1 MENIKNT
8 ELYTRDIIGGI
19 SQESMKIIAC
29 LWKDPSLYTDIDL
42 TYEDFKDYDNQWATM
57 FYIGLELIKKENK
70 KVISES
76 DITNYLKGH
85 KKCRKVWESIDPDN
99 PYERIMQVI
108 EDIPSVNIDSYIE
121 QRKKL
126 IIIKDLIDRGLVC
139 DEDHIRRY
147 ITEMDTEQI
156 YNQYESY
163 LNMIF
168 TKGVMKVKSYNLYDG
183 IEENLLS
190 WNEGSVM
197 GMPFYNLPGF
207 SSYIGGIPLGSV
219 TLLGGVSNSGKS
231 SLLRNSILP
240 MVFADDVEIAHNK
253 ELKKENLNADV
264 TIEGKRTVIFLN
276 EEDIGKWQREILTW
290 IFSNKQK
297 LINDKKRN
305 FTKNMFKTKN
315 FYDDTYNK
323 DKINEAIE
331 IMKDLIPENQILFI
345 PLPKFSTNYVIKM
358 IKKYSVI
365 GYTNFIIDTFKMD
378 NTDDAKI
385 DNTVRLQLVQN
396 MTHLYNVAKKD
407 GGKNVRVICTVQL
420 SKAYTLQRYLSQE
433 SLAESKNIID
443 VCSTGIFMRRVWDDE
458 KEGGTK
464 ELEVFSYKNSIKLA
478 PLKQEKNYILLF
490 PSKTREGGVE
500 DQCVAE
506 VDWAKNTSIEIGYTR
521 ITPNTV

>member
-1 MENIKNT
+1 
-8 ELYTRDIIGGI
+8 
-19 SQESMKIIAC
+19 
-29 LWKDPSLYTDIDL
+29 
-42 TYEDFKDYDNQWATM
+42 
-57 FYIGLELIKKENK
+57 
-70 KVISES
+70 
-76 DITNYLKGH
+76 
-85 KKCRKVWESIDPDN
+85 
-99 PYERIMQVI
+99 
-108 EDIPSVNIDSYIE
+108 
-121 QRKKL
+121 
-126 IIIKDLIDRGLVC
+126 
-139 DEDHIRRY
+139 
-147 ITEMDTEQI
+147 
-156 YNQYESY
+156 
-163 LNMIF
+163 
-168 TKGVMKVKSYNLYDG
+168 
-183 IEENLLS
+183 
-190 WNEGSVM
+190 
-197 GMPFYNLPGF
+197 
-207 SSYIGGIPLGSV
+207 
-219 TLLGGVSNSGKS
+219 
-231 SLLRNSILP
+231 
-240 MVFADDVEIAHNK
+240 
-253 ELKKENLNADV
+253 
-264 TIEGKRTVIFLN
+264 
-276 EEDIGKWQREILTW
+276 
-290 IFSNKQK
+290 
-297 LINDKKRN
+297 
-305 FTKNMFKTKN
+305 MFKTKN
-315 FYDDTYNK
+315 FYDNTYNK

-506 VDWAKNTSIEIGYTR
+506 VDWAKNTITEIGYTR